1 MEKMES
7 AIYCPACGRLVVVV
21 MESLDRK
28 EQNVMAAG
36 ITSMLDEAFGI
47 SGTTH
52 FEGEGTCGCGKNIVA
67 TLHITAF
74 DREEA

>member
-7 AIYCPACGRLVVVV
+7 AVYCPACGGLVGVA
-21 MESLDRK
+21 MESLGRK
-28 EQNVMAAG
+28 EQNIRAAG

-52 FEGEGTCGCGKNIVA
+52 FEGDGKCACGKKVVA

-74 DREEA
+74 DGEKP